1 MCYFWT
7 EQNRSTLPLDRARG
21 VGVARVGVRSNCS
34 IIKILEILPILS
46 RVQAIFA
53 FSGYVKDGHWYDD
66 QWDDVSRPILC
77 SHHFVDM
84 NLSLIVWYS
93 CECDALSS
101 LLMYIDSRLSD
112 LILTLNTVIQY
123 CVPCCSVCCSVIT
136 QTHCFLRYLS
146 RIHLSPNT
154 DSNRVCQIQIESWMS
169 HNVSLPYFLQS
180 SVCSGNSAE
189 R

>member
-7 EQNRSTLPLDRARG
+7 EQNRSILPLDRARG
-21 VGVARVGVRSNCS
+21 VGVARVGVRSDCS

-66 QWDDVSRPILC
+66 QWDSNLSADRSSALMI
-77 SHHFVDM
+77 SSTWM

-123 CVPCCSVCCSVIT
+123 CLPCCSVCCSVIT
-136 QTHCFLRYLS
+136 QTH
-146 RIHLSPNT
+146 
-154 DSNRVCQIQIESWMS
+154 RVI
-169 HNVSLPYFLQS
+169 
-180 SVCSGNSAE
+180 
-189 R
+189 